1 MIHAF
6 RNQFLERNHNLKYN
20 ATLCNLVRGEC
31 CLTWITSDALLADSV
46 GGKKDDLGRKFWFCL
61 FVVWFCFGF
70 FVRVCFFFLKKAK
83 KAARHKSK
91 QRGRNG
97 QVGQKYCFYFLNS
110 GNKKRFQCLPR

>member
-31 CLTWITSDALLADSV
+31 CLTWITSDAFLADSV
-46 GGKKDDLGRKFWFCL
+46 GGKKDDLGRKFCFCL

-70 FVRVCFFFLKKAK
+70 FVRVFFFFLKKKQK
-83 KAARHKSK
+83 KQPDTKASK
-91 QRGRNG
+91 EEEMDKLVRNIA
-97 QVGQKYCFYFLNS
+97 FIS
-110 GNKKRFQCLPR
+110 